1 MLNPAALTSSFGSL
15 ASASSHLVGASS
27 PFAYSIYTQIG
38 EIKKTKNSKYRDD
51 MEKEVLTSGGLS
63 LESHI

>member
-1 MLNPAALTSSFGSL
+1 MLNPAAPTSSFGSL

-38 EIKKTKNSKYRDD
+38 EIKKTKNSK
-51 MEKEVLTSGGLS
+51 
-63 LESHI
+63 